1 MTRNMIL
8 FMLALAAGP
17 ITAQSSVIAHWTFDE
32 GGNGAIA
39 SGAGSVLDSS
49 GNGFHGTP
57 SGSPIY
63 RTLSGGGT
71 GLEFDQD
78 FVQVADSAL
87 FVSNSLTV
95 EAIVNI
101 DALPSA
107 GNLAQIVFRGDDQA
121 GRDPFYLGFLG
132 DQLRWYIEGPSPG
145 ASALHASF
153 AGLVDELVH
162 VAGTIDD
169 ATGAMKLF
177 INGAEVASTTTTT
190 RPTVSISPL
199 SGCGISIGALED
211 CYLFG
216 PPAQYLNGI
225 IGEVR
230 ISNTALAPGQFLG
243 ATASVDEPASLL
255 LTGGLLGAIA
265 ARVRR
270 RRGADRRR

>member
-1 MTRNMIL
+1 MTRKMLL

-17 ITAQSSVIAHWTFDE
+17 TTAQSSVIAHWTFDE
-32 GGNGAIA
+32 GGDGAIA

-57 SGSPIY
+57 SGSPVY

-71 GLEFDQD
+71 GLEFDQE
-78 FVQVADSAL
+78 FVQVADSPL
-87 FVSNSLTV
+87 FESNSLTV

-121 GRDPFYLGFLG
+121 GLDPFYLGFLG
-132 DQLRWYIEGPSPG
+132 EQLRWYIEGPSPG

-153 AGLVDELVH
+153 TGLVDELVH

-177 INGAEVASTTTTT
+177 INGAEVASTTTTR
-190 RPTVSISPL
+190 RPTLSISPL

-211 CYLFG
+211 CSFSS
-216 PPAQYLNGI
+216 PQQYLDGI
-225 IGEVR
+225 IGEIR

-243 ATASVDEPASLL
+243 ATATVDEPSSLL
-255 LTGGLLGAIA
+255 LTGSLLGAIA